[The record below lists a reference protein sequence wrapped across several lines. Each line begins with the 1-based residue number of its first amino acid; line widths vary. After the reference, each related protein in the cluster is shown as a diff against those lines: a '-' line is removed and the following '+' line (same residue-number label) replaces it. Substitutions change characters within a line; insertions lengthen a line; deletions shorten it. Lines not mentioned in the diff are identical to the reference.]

1 MKRGRQLQLEFYE
14 QMLLCFEVLTDPEKS
29 ELLEFEK
36 KRPTSDWPGWKRR
49 IGEAPRK
56 ISA

>member
-1 MKRGRQLQLEFYE
+1 MKHGQQLQLSFYE
-14 QMLLCFEVLTDPEKS
+14 QMVLCFEALTDPEKLD
-29 ELLEFEK
+29 LLEFEK

-49 IGEAPRK
+49 IGEAPRN